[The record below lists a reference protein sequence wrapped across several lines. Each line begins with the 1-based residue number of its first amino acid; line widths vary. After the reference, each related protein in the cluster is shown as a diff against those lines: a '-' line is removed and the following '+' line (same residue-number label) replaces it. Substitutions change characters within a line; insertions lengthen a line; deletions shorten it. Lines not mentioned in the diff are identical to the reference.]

1 MADNAD
7 KKTPEEFYKTAQ
19 ESYNKNVKTQLL
31 VEENK
36 EIQAHI
42 HNIKLKMQK
51 SEIDKISKIHNNLQ
65 QEDLTTRGF
74 DKQKM
79 LKDIE
84 DRKNAIIFLNERI
97 SKHFIA
103 APGSLIVI
111 PSMTNNGK
119 STLTAHIAEAM
130 VNKNKKVLILS
141 NEEKEEDVRAR
152 ISCLRTKVSFG
163 DYKTNRCSVEEIEK
177 VLNDAE
183 FLSQDAKLVVISPK
197 NESDAYKVTTVKGV
211 MTTLEKAKGSFDAVI
226 IDYYTNVN
234 VSEIGAQDPWFVN
247 NALAGELN
255 VFKDSAPFPII
266 LMAQCDSLR
275 NEKNKQELDDSD
287 FESQHP
293 MYRWKGGKS
302 IIIYATDIIE
312 LKKDFENSRSYLYA
326 HKVRFG
332 HGDLLRGHVLYFDKK
347 MQRFSEWTPQIDAQ
361 VTVSRVIRQT
371 KEQSAEM
378 NLSGIFDNKNETNN

>member
-1 MADNAD
+1 MANNSE
-7 KKTPEEFYKTAQ
+7 KETPEEMYDKIQKA
-19 ESYNKNVKTQLL
+19 YDKNVKTQLL

-36 EIQAHI
+36 EIQAEI
-42 HNIKLKMQK
+42 HNVKLKMQK
-51 SEIDKISKIHNNLQ
+51 TEIDKISKIHDSLQNENLA
-65 QEDLTTRGF
+65 TRGF

-79 LKDIE
+79 LRDIE
-84 DRKNAIIFLNERI
+84 DRKNAIVFLNEKI

-130 VNKNKKVLILS
+130 INKNKKVLILS

-163 DYKTNRCSVEEIEK
+163 DYKTSKCSVEEIER
-177 VLNDAE
+177 VLDDAE

-197 NESDAYKVTTVKGV
+197 NEADAYKVTTVKGV
-211 MTTLEKAKGSFDAVI
+211 MATLEKAKGIFDAVI

-234 VSEIGAQDPWFVN
+234 ISEMGAKDPWLVN
-247 NALAGELN
+247 NAFAGELN
-255 VFKDSAPFPII
+255 VFKDSSPFPII
-266 LMAQCDSLR
+266 VMAQCDSLR
-275 NEKNKQELDDSD
+275 NEKNKQELDDAD
-287 FESQHP
+287 FEAQHP
-293 MYRWKGGKS
+293 MYRWKGGKQ

-326 HKVRFG
+326 HKVRFS

-361 VTVSRVIRQT
+361 VTSAKAVRQS
-371 KEQSAEM
+371 KEQGKELDFKSV
-378 NLSGIFDNKNETNN
+378 FDKNERND

>member
-1 MADNAD
+1 MSNNAE
-7 KKTPEEFYKTAQ
+7 KETAEEFF
-19 ESYNKNVKTQLL
+19 NKVKDSIEKNNKTQRL

-36 EIQAHI
+36 ELQAQI
-42 HNIKLKMQK
+42 YNVKLKMQK
-51 SEIDKISKIHNNLQ
+51 SEIDKISKIHDNLQ
-65 QEDLTTRGF
+65 QEDLTARGF

-84 DRKNAIIFLNERI
+84 DRKNAVIFLNEKI

-130 VNKNKKVLILS
+130 INKDKKVLILS

-163 DYKTNRCSVEEIEK
+163 DYKTNKCSAEEIEK
-177 VLNDAE
+177 VLDDAE
-183 FLSQDAKLVVISPK
+183 FLSKGAKLVVISPK
-197 NESDAYKVTTVKGV
+197 NEADAYKVTTVKGV
-211 MTTLEKAKGSFDAVI
+211 MATLEKAKGNFDAVI

-234 VSEIGAQDPWFVN
+234 ISEMGTQDPWTVN
-247 NALAGELN
+247 NALASELN
-255 VFKDSAPFPII
+255 VFKDSSPFPII
-266 LMAQCDSLR
+266 VMAQCDSLR

-287 FESQHP
+287 FEAQHP

-347 MQRFSEWTPQIDAQ
+347 MQKFSEWTPQIDAQ
-361 VTVSRVIRQT
+361 VTASKAIKQT
-371 KEQSAEM
+371 REQSIQMGLHTVFE
-378 NLSGIFDNKNETNN
+378 DKK

>member
-1 MADNAD
+1 MADNAE
-7 KKTPEEFYKTAQ
+7 KESTEEFF
-19 ESYNKNVKTQLL
+19 NKVSEAYEKSSKTQLL
-31 VEENK
+31 IEENK
-36 EIQAHI
+36 ELQAHI
-42 HNIKLKMQK
+42 HNAKLKIQK
-51 SEIDKISKIHNNLQ
+51 NEIDKISKIHSNLEK
-65 QEDLTTRGF
+65 EDLTNRGF

-79 LKDIE
+79 LRDIE
-84 DRKNAIIFLNERI
+84 DRKNAVIFLNERI

-130 VNKNKKVLILS
+130 VNQNKKVLILS

-163 DYKTNRCSVEEIEK
+163 DYKTNKCTVDEIEK
-177 VLNDAE
+177 VLDDAE
-183 FLSQDAKLVVISPK
+183 FLSKDAKLVVISPK

-211 MTTLEKAKGSFDAVI
+211 MNTLEKAKGKFDAVI

-234 VSEIGAQDPWFVN
+234 ISEVGTQDPWTVN
-247 NALAGELN
+247 NALASELN
-255 VFKDSAPFPII
+255 VFKDSSPFPII
-266 LMAQCDSLR
+266 AMAQCESLR
-275 NEKNKQELDDSD
+275 NEKNKQELDDAD
-287 FESQHP
+287 FEAQHP

-361 VTVSRVIRQT
+361 ITASKAIRQT
-371 KEQSAEM
+371 KEQSIQM
-378 NLSGIFDNKNETNN
+378 GLPDVFNSKK

>member
-1 MADNAD
+1 MADNAE
-7 KKTPEEFYKTAQ
+7 KESTEEFF
-19 ESYNKNVKTQLL
+19 NKVSEAYEKSSKTQLL
-31 VEENK
+31 IEENK
-36 EIQAHI
+36 ELQAHI
-42 HNIKLKMQK
+42 HNAKLKIQK
-51 SEIDKISKIHNNLQ
+51 NEIDKISKIHSNLEK
-65 QEDLTTRGF
+65 EDLTNRGF

-79 LKDIE
+79 LRDIE
-84 DRKNAIIFLNERI
+84 DRKNAVIFLNEKI

-130 VNKNKKVLILS
+130 VNQAKKVLILS

-163 DYKTNRCSVEEIEK
+163 DYKTNKCTPDEIEK
-177 VLNDAE
+177 VLDDAE
-183 FLSQDAKLVVISPK
+183 FLSKDAKLVVISPK

-211 MTTLEKAKGSFDAVI
+211 MNTLEKARGKFDAVI

-234 VSEIGAQDPWFVN
+234 ISEVGTQDPWTVN
-247 NALAGELN
+247 NALASELN
-255 VFKDSAPFPII
+255 VFKDSSPFPII
-266 LMAQCDSLR
+266 AMAQCESLR
-275 NEKNKQELDDSD
+275 NEKNKQELDDAD
-287 FESQHP
+287 FEAQHP

-361 VTVSRVIRQT
+361 VTASKAIRQT
-371 KEQSAEM
+371 REQSM
-378 NLSGIFDNKNETNN
+378 QMGLQDVFNKK

>member
-1 MADNAD
+1 MSNNAE
-7 KKTPEEFYKTAQ
+7 KETPEEMAKKVQ
-19 ESYNKNVKTQLL
+19 EAYDKSVKLQQI
-31 VEENK
+31 VDENR
-36 EIQAHI
+36 ELQAHI
-42 HNIKLKMQK
+42 HNQKLKLQK
-51 SEIDKISKIHNNLQ
+51 KEIEKVSRLHTELE
-65 QEDLTTRGF
+65 QEDLTNRSF
-74 DKQKM
+74 DKQRM
-79 LKDIE
+79 LKEIE
-84 DRKNAIIFLNERI
+84 DRKNAVIFLNERI

-119 STLTAHIAEAM
+119 STLTAHIAEAI
-130 VNKNKKVLILS
+130 VNQNKKVLILS

-163 DYKTNRCSVEEIEK
+163 DYKTNKCTPEDIEK

-183 FLSQDAKLVVISPK
+183 FMSKDAKLVVISPK
-197 NESDAYKVTTVKGV
+197 NEADAYKVTTVKGV
-211 MTTLEKAKGSFDAVI
+211 MATLEKAKGKFDAVI

-234 VSEIGAQDPWFVN
+234 ISEVGVQDPWTVN
-247 NALAGELN
+247 NALASELN
-255 VFKDSAPFPII
+255 VFKDSSPFPII
-266 LMAQCDSLR
+266 AMAQCDSLR

-287 FESQHP
+287 FEAQHP

-361 VTVSRVIRQT
+361 ITASKAIRQT
-371 KEQSAEM
+371 KEQSIQM
-378 NLSGIFDNKNETNN
+378 GLSTVFEEKK